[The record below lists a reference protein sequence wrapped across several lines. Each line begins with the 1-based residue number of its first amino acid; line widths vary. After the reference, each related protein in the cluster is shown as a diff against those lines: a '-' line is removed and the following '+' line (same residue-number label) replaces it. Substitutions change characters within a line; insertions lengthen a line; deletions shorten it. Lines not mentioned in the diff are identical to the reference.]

1 MDFQCWGIS
10 HKSTSLEVREKFALN
25 KEEIDKTIASLKL
38 RGAFNNGI
46 LLSTCNR
53 TEFYSFCQRAQI
65 KKIDKLLI
73 DSLNSNFALRKNDQ
87 YLFSG
92 QDAFIHLLKVM
103 TGIDSMIVGEPDI
116 FGQAKKS
123 FLNSKSLGF
132 LNSEL
137 DGIFTGAI
145 KLSKSLRTEAK
156 LSKNPVSIAS
166 VVFDEIS
173 ADSQKVLIIGAG
185 DVGKA
190 LTIRLVKKNIK
201 VHVFNRTK
209 KKIADIETNPLSEIK
224 KYTLDADNIV
234 IAASSKKP
242 FLKFENLER
251 NKNKLKIF
259 DLAIP
264 RNLQESINKHPNIS
278 LVSLDEL
285 SAKIAKNLEGRNTE
299 VSKAET
305 LISEFAAQEF
315 AALKNK
321 KASDVKQK
329 NLRGKLSKIK
339 KIALENAEKNI
350 KRGMPQK
357 EVMKKLADEI
367 NAKDSYQISKII
379 EEISRSTRR

>member
-73 DSLNSNFALRKNDQ
+73 GSLNSNFALRKNDQ

-92 QDAFIHLLKVM
+92 QDAFLHLLKVM

-123 FLNSKSLGF
+123 FLNSKSFGF

-137 DGIFTGAI
+137 EGIFTGAI

-166 VVFDEIS
+166 VVFDEIT
-173 ADSQKVLIIGAG
+173 ADSKKVLVIGAG

-190 LTIRLVKKNIK
+190 LTIRLVKKKIK

-209 KKIADIETNPLSEIK
+209 KKIADIETNPLNDIK

-242 FLKFENLER
+242 FLKFDNLKR

-264 RNLQESINKHPNIS
+264 RNLEESFNKHPNIS
-278 LVSLDEL
+278 IVSLDEL
-285 SAKIAKNLEGRNTE
+285 STKIAKNLEGRNTE
-299 VSKAET
+299 VLKAES
-305 LISEFAAQEF
+305 LINEFAVKEF

-321 KASDVKQK
+321 KATDVKQK
-329 NLRGKLSKIK
+329 NLRGKLSEIK

-350 KRGMPQK
+350 QKGMSQK
-357 EVMKKLADEI
+357 EVIKKLADEI

>member
-123 FLNSKSLGF
+123 FLNSKSFGF

-137 DGIFTGAI
+137 EGIFTGAI

-264 RNLQESINKHPNIS
+264 RNLQESTNVHPNIS
-278 LVSLDEL
+278 IVSLDEL
-285 SAKIAKNLEGRNTE
+285 STKIAKNLEGRKTE

-329 NLRGKLSKIK
+329 NLRGKLSEIK

-350 KRGMPQK
+350 QRGMPQK
-357 EVMKKLADEI
+357 EVIKKLADEI

>member
-73 DSLNSNFALRKNDQ
+73 DSLNSNFSLRKNDQ

-123 FLNSKSLGF
+123 FLNSKSFGF

-137 DGIFTGAI
+137 EGIFTGAI

-173 ADSQKVLIIGAG
+173 TDSQKVLIIGAG

-190 LTIRLVKKNIK
+190 LTIRLVKKKIK

-242 FLKFENLER
+242 FLKLENLKR

-264 RNLQESINKHPNIS
+264 RNLQESTNVHPNIS
-278 LVSLDEL
+278 IVSLDEL
-285 SAKIAKNLEGRNTE
+285 STKIAKNLEGRKTE

-357 EVMKKLADEI
+357 EVIKKLADEI

>member
-137 DGIFTGAI
+137 EGIFTGAI

-166 VVFDEIS
+166 VVFDEIT

-190 LTIRLVKKNIK
+190 LTIRLVKKKIK
-201 VHVFNRTK
+201 VYVFNRTK
-209 KKIADIETNPLSEIK
+209 KKIADIETKSLSEIN
-224 KYTLDADNIV
+224 KYTLDADNII

-242 FLKFENLER
+242 FLKLENLQR

-264 RNLQESINKHPNIS
+264 RNLEESINKHPNIS

-285 SAKIAKNLEGRNTE
+285 SAKIAKNLEGRKTE
-299 VSKAET
+299 VLKAEN
-305 LISEFAAQEF
+305 LISEFAAKEF

-329 NLRGKLSKIK
+329 NLRGKLSEIK
-339 KIALENAEKNI
+339 KVALENAEKNI
-350 KRGMPQK
+350 QRGMSQR
-357 EVMKKLADEI
+357 EVIKKLADEI

>member
-173 ADSQKVLIIGAG
+173 TDSQKVLIIGAG

-190 LTIRLVKKNIK
+190 LTIRLVKKKIK
-201 VHVFNRTK
+201 VYVFNRTK
-209 KKIADIETNPLSEIK
+209 KKIADIETKSLSEIN
-224 KYTLDADNIV
+224 KYTLDADNII

-242 FLKFENLER
+242 FLKLENLQR

-264 RNLQESINKHPNIS
+264 RNLEESINKHPNIS

-285 SAKIAKNLEGRNTE
+285 SVKIAKNFEGRKTE
-299 VSKAET
+299 VLKAEN
-305 LISEFAAQEF
+305 LISEFAAKEF

-329 NLRGKLSKIK
+329 NLRGKLSEIK
-339 KIALENAEKNI
+339 KVALENAEKNI
-350 KRGMPQK
+350 QRGMSQR
-357 EVMKKLADEI
+357 EVIKKLADEI

>member
-38 RGAFNNGI
+38 RGSFNNGI

-73 DSLNSNFALRKNDQ
+73 DSLNSNFVLRKNDQ

-92 QDAFIHLLKVM
+92 QDAFLHLLKVM

-123 FLNSKSLGF
+123 FLNSKSFGF

-137 DGIFTGAI
+137 EGIFTGAI

-190 LTIRLVKKNIK
+190 LTIRLVKKKIN

-209 KKIADIETNPLSEIK
+209 KKIANIETNPLSEIK

-242 FLKFENLER
+242 FLKFDNLKR

-264 RNLQESINKHPNIS
+264 RNLEESFNKHPNIS
-278 LVSLDEL
+278 IVSLDEL

-299 VSKAET
+299 VLKAES
-305 LISEFAAQEF
+305 LINEFAVKEF

-329 NLRGKLSKIK
+329 NLRGKLSEIK

-350 KRGMPQK
+350 QKGMSQK
-357 EVMKKLADEI
+357 EVIKKLADEI

>member
-137 DGIFTGAI
+137 EGIFTGAI

-190 LTIRLVKKNIK
+190 LTIRLVKKKIK
-201 VHVFNRTK
+201 VYVFNRTK
-209 KKIADIETNPLSEIK
+209 KKIADIETKSLSEIN
-224 KYTLDADNIV
+224 KYTLDADNII

-242 FLKFENLER
+242 FLKLENLQR

-264 RNLQESINKHPNIS
+264 RNLEESINKHPNIS

-285 SAKIAKNLEGRNTE
+285 SAKIAKNLEGRKTE
-299 VSKAET
+299 VLKAEN
-305 LISEFAAQEF
+305 LISEFAAKEF

-329 NLRGKLSKIK
+329 NLRGKLSEIK
-339 KIALENAEKNI
+339 KVALENAEKNI
-350 KRGMPQK
+350 QRGMSQR
-357 EVMKKLADEI
+357 EVIKKLADEI

>member
-87 YLFSG
+87 YLFSE
-92 QDAFIHLLKVM
+92 QDAFVHLLKVM

-137 DGIFTGAI
+137 EGIFTGAI

-190 LTIRLVKKNIK
+190 LTIRLVKKN
-201 VHVFNRTK
+201 
-209 KKIADIETNPLSEIK
+209 LS
-224 KYTLDADNIV
+224 
-234 IAASSKKP
+234 
-242 FLKFENLER
+242 
-251 NKNKLKIF
+251 
-259 DLAIP
+259 
-264 RNLQESINKHPNIS
+264 
-278 LVSLDEL
+278 
-285 SAKIAKNLEGRNTE
+285 
-299 VSKAET
+299 
-305 LISEFAAQEF
+305 LIH
-315 AALKNK
+315 
-321 KASDVKQK
+321 
-329 NLRGKLSKIK
+329 I
-339 KIALENAEKNI
+339 
-350 KRGMPQK
+350 
-357 EVMKKLADEI
+357 
-367 NAKDSYQISKII
+367 
-379 EEISRSTRR
+379 

>member
-137 DGIFTGAI
+137 EGIFTGAI

-242 FLKFENLER
+242 FLKLENFKR

-264 RNLQESINKHPNIS
+264 RNLQESTNVHPNIS
-278 LVSLDEL
+278 IVSLDEL
-285 SAKIAKNLEGRNTE
+285 STKIAKNLEGRKTE

-329 NLRGKLSKIK
+329 NLRGKLSEIK

-350 KRGMPQK
+350 QRGMSQR
-357 EVMKKLADEI
+357 EVIKKLADEI

>member
-132 LNSEL
+132 LSSEL
-137 DGIFTGAI
+137 EGIFTGAI

-242 FLKFENLER
+242 FLKLENLQR

-264 RNLQESINKHPNIS
+264 RNLQESTNVHPNIS
-278 LVSLDEL
+278 IVSLDEL
-285 SAKIAKNLEGRNTE
+285 STKIAKNLEGRKTE

-329 NLRGKLSKIK
+329 NLRGKLSEIK

-357 EVMKKLADEI
+357 EVIKKLADEI

>member
-137 DGIFTGAI
+137 EGIFTGAI

-242 FLKFENLER
+242 FLKLENLKR

-264 RNLQESINKHPNIS
+264 RNLQESTNVHPNIS
-278 LVSLDEL
+278 IVSLDEL
-285 SAKIAKNLEGRNTE
+285 STKIAKNLEGRKTE

-329 NLRGKLSKIK
+329 NLRGKLSEIK

-357 EVMKKLADEI
+357 EVIKKLADEI

>member
-123 FLNSKSLGF
+123 FLNSKSFGF

-137 DGIFTGAI
+137 EGIFTGAI

-166 VVFDEIS
+166 VVFDEIT

-190 LTIRLVKKNIK
+190 LTIRLVKKKIK
-201 VHVFNRTK
+201 VYVFNRTK

-264 RNLQESINKHPNIS
+264 RNLQESTNVHPNIS
-278 LVSLDEL
+278 IVSLDEL
-285 SAKIAKNLEGRNTE
+285 STKIAKNLEGRKTE

-329 NLRGKLSKIK
+329 NLRGKLSEIK

-350 KRGMPQK
+350 QRGMPQK
-357 EVMKKLADEI
+357 EVIKKLADEI

>member
-73 DSLNSNFALRKNDQ
+73 DSLNSNFSLRKNDQ

-137 DGIFTGAI
+137 EGIFTGAI

-242 FLKFENLER
+242 FLKLENLQR

-264 RNLQESINKHPNIS
+264 RNLQESTNVHPNIS
-278 LVSLDEL
+278 IVSLDEL
-285 SAKIAKNLEGRNTE
+285 STKIAKNLEGRKTE

>member
-73 DSLNSNFALRKNDQ
+73 GSLNSNFALRKNDQ

-92 QDAFIHLLKVM
+92 QDAFLHLLKVM

-123 FLNSKSLGF
+123 FLNSKSFGF

-137 DGIFTGAI
+137 EGIFTGAI

-166 VVFDEIS
+166 VVFDEIT
-173 ADSQKVLIIGAG
+173 ADSKKVLVIGAG

-190 LTIRLVKKNIK
+190 LTIRLVKKKIK

-209 KKIADIETNPLSEIK
+209 KKIANIETNPLSEIK

-242 FLKFENLER
+242 FLKFDNLKR

-264 RNLQESINKHPNIS
+264 RNLEESFNKHPNIS
-278 LVSLDEL
+278 IVSLDEL

-299 VSKAET
+299 VLKAES
-305 LISEFAAQEF
+305 LINEFAVKEF

-321 KASDVKQK
+321 KATDVKQK
-329 NLRGKLSKIK
+329 NLRGKLSEIK

-350 KRGMPQK
+350 QKGMSQK
-357 EVMKKLADEI
+357 EVIKKLADEI

>member
-87 YLFSG
+87 YLFSE
-92 QDAFIHLLKVM
+92 QDAFVHLLKVM

-137 DGIFTGAI
+137 EGIFTGAI

-224 KYTLDADNIV
+224 KYILDADNIV

-242 FLKFENLER
+242 FLKLENLKR

-264 RNLQESINKHPNIS
+264 RNLQESTNVHPNIS
-278 LVSLDEL
+278 IVSLDEL
-285 SAKIAKNLEGRNTE
+285 STKIAKNLEGRKTE

-329 NLRGKLSKIK
+329 NLRGKLSEIK

-350 KRGMPQK
+350 QRGMPQK
-357 EVMKKLADEI
+357 EVIKKLADEI

>member
-137 DGIFTGAI
+137 EGIFTGAI

-242 FLKFENLER
+242 FLKLENLKR

-264 RNLQESINKHPNIS
+264 RNLQESTNVHPNIS
-278 LVSLDEL
+278 IVSLDEL
-285 SAKIAKNLEGRNTE
+285 SAKIAKNLEGRKTE

-329 NLRGKLSKIK
+329 NLRGKLSEIK

-350 KRGMPQK
+350 QRGMPQK
-357 EVMKKLADEI
+357 EVIKKLADEI

>member
-137 DGIFTGAI
+137 EGIFTGAI

-242 FLKFENLER
+242 FLKLENFKR

-264 RNLQESINKHPNIS
+264 RNLQESTNVHPNIS
-278 LVSLDEL
+278 IVSLDEL
-285 SAKIAKNLEGRNTE
+285 STKIAKNLEGRNTE

-305 LISEFAAQEF
+305 LISEFAAKEF

-329 NLRGKLSKIK
+329 NLRGKLSEIK
-339 KIALENAEKNI
+339 KVALENAEKNI
-350 KRGMPQK
+350 QSGMSQR
-357 EVMKKLADEI
+357 EVIKKLADEI

>member
-137 DGIFTGAI
+137 EGIFTGAI

-166 VVFDEIS
+166 VVFDEIT

-190 LTIRLVKKNIK
+190 LTIRLVKKKIK

-264 RNLQESINKHPNIS
+264 RNLQESTNVHPNIS
-278 LVSLDEL
+278 IVSLDEL
-285 SAKIAKNLEGRNTE
+285 STKIAKNLEGRKTE

-357 EVMKKLADEI
+357 EVIKKLADEI

>member
-242 FLKFENLER
+242 FLKLENLKR

-285 SAKIAKNLEGRNTE
+285 SAKIAKNLEGRKTE

-357 EVMKKLADEI
+357 EVIKKLADEI

>member
-73 DSLNSNFALRKNDQ
+73 DSLNSNFSLRKNDQ

-137 DGIFTGAI
+137 EGIFTGAI

-173 ADSQKVLIIGAG
+173 TDSQKVLIIGAG

-190 LTIRLVKKNIK
+190 LTIRLVKKKIK
-201 VHVFNRTK
+201 VYVFNRTK
-209 KKIADIETNPLSEIK
+209 KKIADIETKSLSEIN
-224 KYTLDADNIV
+224 KYTLDADNII

-242 FLKFENLER
+242 FLKLENLQR

-264 RNLQESINKHPNIS
+264 RNLEESINKHPNIS

-285 SAKIAKNLEGRNTE
+285 SAKIAKNLEGRKTE
-299 VSKAET
+299 VLKAEN
-305 LISEFAAQEF
+305 LISEFAAKEF

-329 NLRGKLSKIK
+329 NLRGKLSEIK
-339 KIALENAEKNI
+339 KVALENAEKNI
-350 KRGMPQK
+350 QRGMSQR
-357 EVMKKLADEI
+357 EVIKKLADEI

>member
-137 DGIFTGAI
+137 EGIFTGAI

-242 FLKFENLER
+242 FLKLENLKR

-264 RNLQESINKHPNIS
+264 RNLQESTNVHPNIS
-278 LVSLDEL
+278 IVSLDEL
-285 SAKIAKNLEGRNTE
+285 STKIAKNLEGRKTE

-329 NLRGKLSKIK
+329 NLRGKLSEIK

-350 KRGMPQK
+350 QRGMSQR
-357 EVMKKLADEI
+357 EVIKKLADEI

>member
-242 FLKFENLER
+242 FLKLENFKR

-264 RNLQESINKHPNIS
+264 RNLQESTNVHPNIS
-278 LVSLDEL
+278 IVSLDEL
-285 SAKIAKNLEGRNTE
+285 STKIAKNLEGRKTE

-357 EVMKKLADEI
+357 EVIKKLADEI

>member
-132 LNSEL
+132 LSSEL
-137 DGIFTGAI
+137 EGIFTGAI

-242 FLKFENLER
+242 FLKLENLKR

-264 RNLQESINKHPNIS
+264 RNLQESTNVHPNIS
-278 LVSLDEL
+278 IVSLDEL
-285 SAKIAKNLEGRNTE
+285 STKIAKNLEGRKTE

-329 NLRGKLSKIK
+329 NLRGKLSEIK

-357 EVMKKLADEI
+357 EVIKKLADEI

>member
-38 RGAFNNGI
+38 RGSFNNGI

-137 DGIFTGAI
+137 EGIFTGAI

-190 LTIRLVKKNIK
+190 LTIRLVKKKIN

-242 FLKFENLER
+242 FLKLENLKR

-264 RNLQESINKHPNIS
+264 RNLQESTNVHPNIS
-278 LVSLDEL
+278 IVSLDEL
-285 SAKIAKNLEGRNTE
+285 STKIAKNLEGRKTE

-329 NLRGKLSKIK
+329 NLRGKLSEIK

-357 EVMKKLADEI
+357 EVIKKLADEI

>member
-87 YLFSG
+87 YLFSE
-92 QDAFIHLLKVM
+92 QDAFVHLLKVM

-137 DGIFTGAI
+137 EGIFTGAI

-242 FLKFENLER
+242 FLKLENLKR

-264 RNLQESINKHPNIS
+264 RNLQESTNVHPNIS
-278 LVSLDEL
+278 IVSLDEL
-285 SAKIAKNLEGRNTE
+285 STKIAKNLEGRKTE

-357 EVMKKLADEI
+357 EVIKKLADEI